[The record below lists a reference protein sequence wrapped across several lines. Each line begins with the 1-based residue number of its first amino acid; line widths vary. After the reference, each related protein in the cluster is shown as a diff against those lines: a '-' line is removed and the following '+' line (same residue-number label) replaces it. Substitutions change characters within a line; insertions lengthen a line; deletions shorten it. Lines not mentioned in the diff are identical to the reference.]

1 MRAPRAALATT
12 LSRIDGLL
20 LDLGRTRG
28 DVLDIGGLHRE
39 TGVPPDVITG
49 LLRGEEVA
57 EEPFGDRVR
66 HRIRHLRDTRRRP
79 DGTRPSYQEI
89 ATSFG
94 LSGAAISA
102 IVRSS
107 AQGGPLAATQA
118 GIETYFFGRPNGFL
132 SVEAV
137 PALDAALQPVLR
149 RLRLEAR
156 SAAGRTPASGAA
168 WLSDH
173 DDVRGVAL
181 RRAHALPEKQ
191 WRVLNAALTALLEQE
206 QDDEGEDER

>member
-1 MRAPRAALATT
+1 MRDPRVALAAT

-20 LDLGRTRG
+20 SDLGQTRG
-28 DVLDIGGLHRE
+28 DVLDIDQLHRE
-39 TGVPPDVITG
+39 TGVAPDVIDR

-66 HRIRHLRDTRRRP
+66 YRIQHLRDTRRRP
-79 DGTRPSYQEI
+79 DGARPSYQEI
-89 ATSFG
+89 AKSFG

-102 IVRSS
+102 IIKSS
-107 AQGGPLAATQA
+107 AQSGPLAATQA

-137 PALDAALQPVLR
+137 PALDAALQPILQ
-149 RLRLEAR
+149 RLQREAQL
-156 SAAGRTPASGAA
+156 AAGRRSEPEAA
-168 WLSDH
+168 WLSDY

-181 RRAHALPEKQ
+181 RQAHALPEKQ

-206 QDDEGEDER
+206 NESEGER